1 MPSKNDKIL
10 SEFYVLC
17 AEILTGKAKKE
28 DIKRITKTMCDTN
41 QQAVMGEEFGKI
53 ANTLQGDKK
62 CH

>member
-1 MPSKNDKIL
+1 MVSKNDEIL

-17 AEILTGKAKKE
+17 GQILAATAKEE
-28 DIKRITKTMCDTN
+28 DIKRITKTMCDTK

-53 ANTLQGDKK
+53 ANTLKEDKK